1 MMLAAPEFIES
12 QPVEMLGQ
20 VQIALELQSRVLA
33 DRMMRCQECAETD
46 TRHQSFS
53 LVRPSAVGK
62 EAPRRNGR

>member
-1 MMLAAPEFIES
+1 
-12 QPVEMLGQ
+12 MLGQ
-20 VQIALELQSRVLA
+20 FQIALELQSRVLA